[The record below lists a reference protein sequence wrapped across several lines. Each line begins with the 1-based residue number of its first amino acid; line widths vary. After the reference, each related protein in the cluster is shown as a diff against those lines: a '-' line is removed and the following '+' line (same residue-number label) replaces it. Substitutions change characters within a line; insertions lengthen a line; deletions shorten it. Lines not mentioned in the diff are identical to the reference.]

1 MNFYSPLYSES
12 EQRITLDYDT
22 IPNNDIEVILQSML
36 AYKKLVLRSAM
47 LITGD
52 YTDTFEENLPEI
64 LMVIDKY
71 YKGSDVFEYIMKLVP
86 KKHQQVALV
95 ACAIPLAIGGL
106 LWTANQILDLYIKIN
121 KINEVSAIE
130 QKFEEFKNEV
140 NKKLQENNGNMN
152 NDVNNT
158 EYSLPSSLYKV
169 IDYTYDDYQTFIKPV
184 KIGAARKITLKN
196 AEHII
201 SELNTEN
208 SLDFGMEI
216 VNQKVSEEL
225 HDIKFTKIDKKN
237 KKSWKVKLE
246 DGTEVKAEIKDDN
259 FFKKVELMQ
268 ENPLNKD
275 SVYNANTLEYWQREK
290 GEEILSLRKIDIL
303 LVAENNI

>member
-22 IPNNDIEVILQSML
+22 IPNNDIEVILQSMV

-95 ACAIPLAIGGL
+95 ACTIPLAIGGL

-184 KIGAARKITLKN
+184 KIGAAKKITLKN

-225 HDIKFTKIDKKN
+225 HDIKFTKIDKTN

-275 SVYNANTLEYWQREK
+275 SVYKANTLEYWQREK
-290 GEEILSLRKIDIL
+290 REEILSLKKIDIL
-303 LVAENNI
+303 IVAE

>member
-22 IPNNDIEVILQSML
+22 IPNNDIEVILQSMV
-36 AYKKLVLRSAM
+36 AYKKLILRSAM
-47 LITGD
+47 LIAGD

-95 ACAIPLAIGGL
+95 ACTIPLAIGGL

-152 NDVNNT
+152 NDVNNV

-184 KIGAARKITLKN
+184 KIGAAKKITLKN

-201 SELNTEN
+201 SEFNTEN

-216 VNQKVSEEL
+216 VNQKVAEEL
-225 HDIKFTKIDKKN
+225 HDIKFTKIDKTN

-246 DGTEVKAEIKDDN
+246 DGTEVKAEIKDYN

-275 SVYNANTLEYWQREK
+275 SVYKANTLEYWQREK

-303 LVAENNI
+303 LVAEK

>member
-106 LWTANQILDLYIKIN
+106 LWTANQIIDLYIKIN

-225 HDIKFTKIDKKN
+225 HDIKFTKIDKTN

-246 DGTEVKAEIKDDN
+246 DGTEVKAEIKDAN

-303 LVAENNI
+303 LVAEK

>member
-36 AYKKLVLRSAM
+36 AYKKLVLRSAV

-208 SLDFGMEI
+208 SLDFVMEI

-225 HDIKFTKIDKKN
+225 HDIKFTKIDKTN

-246 DGTEVKAEIKDDN
+246 DGTEVKAEIKDAD

-303 LVAENNI
+303 LVVEK

>member
-22 IPNNDIEVILQSML
+22 IPNNDIEVILQSMV

-95 ACAIPLAIGGL
+95 ACTIPLAIGGL

-184 KIGAARKITLKN
+184 KIGAAKKITLKN

-225 HDIKFTKIDKKN
+225 HDIKFTKIDKTN

-275 SVYNANTLEYWQREK
+275 SVYKANTLEYWQREK
-290 GEEILSLRKIDIL
+290 GEEILSLKKIDIL
-303 LVAENNI
+303 IVAE

>member
-22 IPNNDIEVILQSML
+22 IPNNDIEVILQSMV

-47 LITGD
+47 LLTGD

-95 ACAIPLAIGGL
+95 ACTIPLAIGGL

-184 KIGAARKITLKN
+184 KIGAVRKITLKN

-225 HDIKFTKIDKKN
+225 HDIKFTKIDKTN

-246 DGTEVKAEIKDDN
+246 DGTEAKAEIKDDN

-275 SVYNANTLEYWQREK
+275 SVYKANTLEYWQREK

-303 LVAENNI
+303 LVAEK

>member
-225 HDIKFTKIDKKN
+225 HDIKFTKIDKTN

-246 DGTEVKAEIKDDN
+246 DGTEVKAEIKDAD

-303 LVAENNI
+303 LVVEK